1 MPKNKLVKPF
11 VKWAGGKRQLMDEI
25 RKYIPKRIS
34 IYYEPFLGGGAVWFE
49 LQPKKY
55 VVNDINKEMI
65 NVYRT
70 IKTDVDALIT
80 ELKTHR
86 NEPEIFYQVRE
97 MDRTPEYQELTPVQR
112 AARIIYLNK
121 TCFNGLFRVNSQGY
135 FNVPF
140 GNYKNPD
147 IINEITLR
155 AVHKFL
161 NESEGDIFNEDF
173 EVVMKGA
180 KKGSFVYL
188 DPPYDPVSD
197 SSSFTGYTLD
207 GFGRAEQIRLKNACD
222 ELHAKGCKFL
232 LSNSSTPFIR
242 ELYADYHVIT
252 VQANR
257 NINANGNGR
266 GRIDEV
272 LIMNYEPEKTVP
284 KAQKALAALD
294 EK

>member
-25 RKYIPKRIS
+25 RKYIPAGIS
-34 IYYEPFLGGGAVWFE
+34 TYYEPFLGGGAVWFE
-49 LQPKKY
+49 LQPKRY

-70 IKTDVDALIT
+70 IKTDVEALIT
-80 ELKTHR
+80 ELKTHV
-86 NEPEIFYQVRE
+86 NEPEVFYQVRE
-97 MDRTPEYQELTPVQR
+97 LDRTPEYQNMTPIQK

-155 AVHKFL
+155 AVHNFL
-161 NESEGDIFNEDF
+161 NASEGEILNEDF

-207 GFGRAEQIRLKNACD
+207 GFGRKEQIRLKNACD
-222 ELHAKGCKFL
+222 ELHKKGCKFL

-242 ELYADYHVIT
+242 ELYAEYHIQT

-257 NINANGNGR
+257 NINANGSGR

-272 LIMNYEPEKTVP
+272 LVMNYELKP
-284 KAQKALAALD
+284 KAPRTKKALATLD